1 MKDSTWPNL
10 DGEQYFYSGGSLR
23 EYCRKRGELKSRV
36 VVDCAAVKDTQAFQL
51 VYSYR
56 GGKAKNL
63 VDRIRRHYI
72 DDCSEKEHYY
82 LRVHWK
88 RSVDSGYALSKLG
101 EIVSMDK
108 QQEIYTYAKSIGAGF
123 HGFAYELLLHSVQQP
138 KPVVLKMRERRQL
151 PSRRRDRSRAS
162 SHAIAGDQVR
172 GAASGAVVAGEDQ
185 LLGERQRCRRDGE
198 DRPLTPRSPTGVESS
213 LETSFL
219 EHILLPL
226 SPRIPASGARPRP
239 QKTTHSRASRLPQ
252 EPEPSLSRPASGSR
266 PSRHRGGGDH
276 PLEHV
281 QVAFHSQSWCR
292 WRPPSQTT
300 SC

>member
-36 VVDCAAVKDTQAFQL
+36 VADCAAVKDTQAFQL

-88 RSVDSGYALSKLG
+88 RSVDSGYALTKLG
-101 EIVSMDK
+101 DIVGMDK

-123 HGFAYELLLHSVQQP
+123 HGVAYELLLYSVQHR
-138 KPVVLKMRERRQL
+138 KPVV
-151 PSRRRDRSRAS
+151 
-162 SHAIAGDQVR
+162 
-172 GAASGAVVAGEDQ
+172 
-185 LLGERQRCRRDGE
+185 
-198 DRPLTPRSPTGVESS
+198 
-213 LETSFL
+213 
-219 EHILLPL
+219 
-226 SPRIPASGARPRP
+226 
-239 QKTTHSRASRLPQ
+239 
-252 EPEPSLSRPASGSR
+252 
-266 PSRHRGGGDH
+266 
-276 PLEHV
+276 
-281 QVAFHSQSWCR
+281 
-292 WRPPSQTT
+292 
-300 SC
+300 

>member
-101 EIVSMDK
+101 EIVAWTS
-108 QQEIYTYAKSIGAGF
+108 
-123 HGFAYELLLHSVQQP
+123 
-138 KPVVLKMRERRQL
+138 
-151 PSRRRDRSRAS
+151 SRRFTRM
-162 SHAIAGDQVR
+162 QN
-172 GAASGAVVAGEDQ
+172 
-185 LLGERQRCRRDGE
+185 
-198 DRPLTPRSPTGVESS
+198 
-213 LETSFL
+213 
-219 EHILLPL
+219 L
-226 SPRIPASGARPRP
+226 SVPASMALH
-239 QKTTHSRASRLPQ
+239 TNYCFTVFNNLN
-252 EPEPSLSRPASGSR
+252 
-266 PSRHRGGGDH
+266 
-276 PLEHV
+276 PL
-281 QVAFHSQSWCR
+281 C
-292 WRPPSQTT
+292 
-300 SC
+300 